1 MSKFDAGRKSTSGA
15 NISTGGWDELEPS
28 SRSAEGRAL
37 DALVAEA
44 KEHLDVR
51 AAPSQSTEPPSPA
64 KRDVLADLDWSRLE
78 SRVMTAIETEEKP
91 ALLRD
96 VERSRRS
103 RSRDVALR
111 AGAVVLAAAAAVAL
125 FVRNDRHAALR
136 EAALDDRP
144 SSSGERAS
152 ASSLR
157 TTEGAGEVR
166 IGGNVAS
173 PGYALHAGDAI
184 DVDGA
189 RAVFERPRK
198 VTWLI
203 EQDSAQGEVARGP
216 VARARVTSAGEP
228 LVLGLDHG
236 AIEAQVVPVASGE
249 AFAVDIAT
257 ERSVVRVAVHGTHLR
272 VARSGNR
279 VVVDLTEGVVSIG
292 VPPRTGVTHGTIVTA
307 PAHVELDAT
316 DLATLRIDHAPSSV
330 RAPVPLGG
338 QEIALGAG
346 RPESSSSPEQPEP
359 APPAPRSIVA
369 KGPATRPDGTAPG
382 AKASSAGL
390 RAREAIA
397 EAVRDCAALGGR
409 ARGADDVHV
418 TVNSTLRL
426 RVSAAGAVE
435 SAQFTPPLSPD
446 IQSCA
451 AKAIYKTKLDETG
464 LVTIPIEFSY

>member
-1 MSKFDAGRKSTSGA
+1 MSKFDTGRKPSSAGGSSF
-15 NISTGGWDELEPS
+15 STGGWDKLDLS

-51 AAPSQSTEPPSPA
+51 AAPSQSTDPPPSA
-64 KRDVLADLDWSRLE
+64 KRDALAELDWSRLE

-103 RSRDVALR
+103 RSREVALR

-125 FVRNDRHAALR
+125 FVRNDRDAALG
-136 EAALDDRP
+136 DRP

-166 IGGNVAS
+166 IGGNAVS
-173 PGYALHAGDAI
+173 PGYAVHAGDAI
-184 DVDGA
+184 DADGA

-198 VTWLI
+198 VTWLL
-203 EQDSAQGEVARGP
+203 EQDCAQGEVARGA

-228 LVLGLDHG
+228 LVLGLEHG

-279 VVVDLTEGVVSIG
+279 VVVDLSEGVVSIG

-316 DLATLRIDHAPSSV
+316 DLTTLRIDHAPSSV
-330 RAPVPLGG
+330 REPVPLGG
-338 QEIALGAG
+338 QDVAVGAG
-346 RPESSSSPEQPEP
+346 SPETSSSPEQPEP
-359 APPAPRSIVA
+359 APPAPRSVVA
-369 KGPATRPDGTAPG
+369 KGPATRPDGTVVG
-382 AKASSAGL
+382 AMTARTSAGL
-390 RAREAIA
+390 PAREAIA
-397 EAVRDCAALGGR
+397 EAVRDCAALRGR

-418 TVNSTLRL
+418 TVSSTLRL

-435 SAQFTPPLSPD
+435 SAQFTPPLSPG

-451 AKAIYKTKLDETG
+451 AQAIYKTKLDQTG

>member
-1 MSKFDAGRKSTSGA
+1 MSKYDAGRRPTSA
-15 NISTGGWDELEPS
+15 GGSGGSGELDPS
-28 SRSAEGRAL
+28 PRSAEGRAL

-51 AAPSQSTEPPSPA
+51 ASGAPPA
-64 KRDVLADLDWSRLE
+64 KRDALADVDWSRLE
-78 SRVMTAIETEEKP
+78 SRLMAAIETEEKP

-125 FVRNDRHAALR
+125 FVRNDRDAALR
-136 EAALDDRP
+136 EAALGDRP
-144 SSSGERAS
+144 ASGERAS

-166 IGGNVAS
+166 IGGNVVS
-173 PGYALHAGDAI
+173 PGYAVHAGDAI

-198 VTWLI
+198 VTWLL
-203 EQDSAQGEVARGP
+203 EEDSAQGEVARGP

-228 LVLGLDHG
+228 LVLGLEHG

-257 ERSVVRVAVHGTHLR
+257 PRNVVRVAVHGTHLR
-272 VARSGNR
+272 VTRSGNR

-330 RAPVPLGG
+330 RAPIPLGG
-338 QEIALGAG
+338 QEVALGAG
-346 RPESSSSPEQPEP
+346 RPESSPSSEQPEP
-359 APPAPRSIVA
+359 DPPAARSAVA
-369 KGPATRPDGTAPG
+369 KGPAIRPDGTAPG
-382 AKASSAGL
+382 AKAERASAGL
-390 RAREAIA
+390 PAREAIA
-397 EAVRDCAALGGR
+397 EAVRDCAALRGR

-435 SAQFTPPLSPD
+435 SAQFTPPLLPD

-451 AKAIYKTKLDETG
+451 AQSIYKTKLDETG